1 MSKYE
6 PLWNYVKEK
15 ENDFILNYEQV
26 EKILGFPIDHS
37 FLTFKKELTIAVL
50 PDNPGRKDNPT
61 YGKNIQESGTL
72 LEISGDHICTFI
84 GPGLLRSFASGL
96 HLGYY

>member
-26 EKILGFPIDHS
+26 EKILGFPIDRS
-37 FLTFKKELTIAVL
+37 FLTFKKELT
-50 PDNPGRKDNPT
+50 N
-61 YGKNIQESGTL
+61 YGWQVGKISTKNKNVK
-72 LEISGDHICTFI
+72 FI
-84 GPGLLRSFASGL
+84 KI
-96 HLGYY
+96 

>member
-6 PLWNYVKEK
+6 PLWNYVKEQ

-37 FLTFKKELTIAVL
+37 FLTFKKELK
-50 PDNPGRKDNPT
+50 N
-61 YGKNIQESGTL
+61 YGWQVGKISTKNKNVE
-72 LEISGDHICTFI
+72 FI
-84 GPGLLRSFASGL
+84 KI
-96 HLGYY
+96 

>member
-37 FLTFKKELTIAVL
+37 FLTFKKKLT
-50 PDNPGRKDNPT
+50 N
-61 YGKNIQESGTL
+61 YGWQVGKISTKNKNVK
-72 LEISGDHICTFI
+72 FI
-84 GPGLLRSFASGL
+84 KI
-96 HLGYY
+96 

>member
-37 FLTFKKELTIAVL
+37 FLTFKKELT
-50 PDNPGRKDNPT
+50 N
-61 YGKNIQESGTL
+61 YGWQVGKISTKNKNVE
-72 LEISGDHICTFI
+72 FI
-84 GPGLLRSFASGL
+84 KI
-96 HLGYY
+96 

>member
-6 PLWNYVKEK
+6 PLWNYVKEQ

-37 FLTFKKELTIAVL
+37 FLTFKKELM
-50 PDNPGRKDNPT
+50 N
-61 YGKNIQESGTL
+61 YGWQVGKISMKNKNVK
-72 LEISGDHICTFI
+72 FI
-84 GPGLLRSFASGL
+84 KI
-96 HLGYY
+96 

>member
-37 FLTFKKELTIAVL
+37 FLTFKKELT
-50 PDNPGRKDNPT
+50 N
-61 YGKNIQESGTL
+61 YGWQVGKISMKNKNVK
-72 LEISGDHICTFI
+72 FI
-84 GPGLLRSFASGL
+84 KI
-96 HLGYY
+96 

>member
-6 PLWNYVKEK
+6 PLWNYVKEQ

-37 FLTFKKELTIAVL
+37 FLTFQKELT
-50 PDNPGRKDNPT
+50 N
-61 YGKNIQESGTL
+61 YGWQVGKISTKNKNVK
-72 LEISGDHICTFI
+72 FI
-84 GPGLLRSFASGL
+84 KI
-96 HLGYY
+96 

>member
-6 PLWNYVKEK
+6 PLWNYVKER

-37 FLTFKKELTIAVL
+37 FLTFKKELT
-50 PDNPGRKDNPT
+50 N
-61 YGKNIQESGTL
+61 YGWQVGKISTKNKNVE
-72 LEISGDHICTFI
+72 FI
-84 GPGLLRSFASGL
+84 KI
-96 HLGYY
+96 

>member
-37 FLTFKKELTIAVL
+37 FLTFKKELT
-50 PDNPGRKDNPT
+50 N
-61 YGKNIQESGTL
+61 YGWQVVKISTKNKNVK
-72 LEISGDHICTFI
+72 FI
-84 GPGLLRSFASGL
+84 KI
-96 HLGYY
+96 